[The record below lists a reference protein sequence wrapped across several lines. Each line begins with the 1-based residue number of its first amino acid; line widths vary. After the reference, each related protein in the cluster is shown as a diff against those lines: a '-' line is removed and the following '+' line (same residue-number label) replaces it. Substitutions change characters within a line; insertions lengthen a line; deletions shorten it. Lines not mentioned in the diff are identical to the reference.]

1 MENEDFVEIE
11 ELFLTILKTVD
22 LMLESDF
29 YIEKKAILN
38 MKEDIKNWYDDYKV
52 KDSLLGI
59 QVEKLK
65 SLDLEITELFS
76 KYIETES
83 VSNNYSEILS
93 YDFGRL
99 KRYWKDEFEK
109 GRSENV

>member
-1 MENEDFVEIE
+1 MKNEDLVGID
-11 ELFLTILKTVD
+11 ELFLTIMKTVD
-22 LMLESDF
+22 LILESDF
-29 YIEKKAILN
+29 YTEKKSILKI
-38 MKEDIKNWYDDYKV
+38 KEDIKNWYGSF
-52 KDSLLGI
+52 KDKDNLLDI
-59 QVEKLK
+59 SVEKLK

-83 VSNNYSEILS
+83 VSHNYSEILT